1 MDDRHTWTDQERE
14 ARDYE
19 AGLDRCSEQ
28 TALAY
33 SRMAYQKRGDDDL
46 VKKLKDLGF
55 YIVAHEFEVFCPA
68 TDAFMHMEIFCLA
81 AFTDESEAQC
91 FADHHEA
98 FVMGGPAPEPV
109 EEEPLNED
117 DIPF

>member
-1 MDDRHTWTDQERE
+1 MIDQERE
-14 ARDYE
+14 HRDYE
-19 AGLDRCSEQ
+19 DGLDRCPEQ

-33 SRMAYQKRGDDDL
+33 SRIAYQKRDDEDL

-55 YIVAHEFEVFCPA
+55 YVVAYEGEVFCPA
-68 TDAFMHMEIFCLA
+68 TDAFIDMEIFCLA
-81 AFTDESEAQC
+81 AFTDQAEAER

-109 EEEPLNED
+109 EEEPQDD